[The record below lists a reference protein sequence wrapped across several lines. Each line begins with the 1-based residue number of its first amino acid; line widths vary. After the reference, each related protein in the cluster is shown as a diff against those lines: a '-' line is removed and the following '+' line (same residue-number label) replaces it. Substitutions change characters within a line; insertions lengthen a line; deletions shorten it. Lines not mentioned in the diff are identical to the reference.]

1 MISVTAKAKD
11 ELTKILSN
19 QKAEILRVVYGGS
32 G

>member
-1 MISVTAKAKD
+1 MISVTAKAKE
-11 ELTKILSN
+11 ELTKVLVT